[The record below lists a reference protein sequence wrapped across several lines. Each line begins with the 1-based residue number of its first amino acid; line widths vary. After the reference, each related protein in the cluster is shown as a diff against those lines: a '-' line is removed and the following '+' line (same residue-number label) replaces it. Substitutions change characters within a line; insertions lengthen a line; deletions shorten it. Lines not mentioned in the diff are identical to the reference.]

1 MQISLFPTH
10 AIFSMKVLL
19 FAILVS
25 ATICGCSRPEHR
37 DLAYYE
43 SKISKADLRQSILN
57 MQGKEGVGQLSFE
70 PSLASLISLEQSEMR
85 RSNFRITGS
94 VLVCDYPSRGTV
106 IEFSFGDRQ
115 FRTGEAYALIGQ
127 PQPTLYLPKSY
138 TEEEFFKKFSRHP
151 IKLSPI
157 DGFLQSFSGVP
168 SNVVLRNLQGTIRV
182 NVHHDG
188 LYEIIHLSIENGHI
202 TGMSMSTGTELD

>member
-1 MQISLFPTH
+1 
-10 AIFSMKVLL
+10 MKCLRPMLVLSV
-19 FAILVS
+19 FTWSCA
-25 ATICGCSRPEHR
+25 RPEHR

-43 SKISKADLRQSILN
+43 AKISKADLRQSILN
-57 MQGKEGVGQLSFE
+57 MQGKEAVGQLSFE

-106 IEFSFGDRQ
+106 TEFSLGDRQ
-115 FRTGEAYALIGQ
+115 FRTGEAYALFGQ

-138 TEEEFFKKFSRHP
+138 TQEEFFKKFSRHP

-157 DGFLQSFSGVP
+157 GGFLQSFSGVP

-188 LYEIIHLSIENGHI
+188 LIEYIHLSIESGHI
-202 TGMSMSTGTELD
+202 TGISMSTGTELD